1 MKAKPKNTKKSSTR
15 PTPKPTT
22 TPTMTVE
29 QFRKKY
35 KVPKD
40 VNINQTVV
48 NNILR
53 QYGMKP
59 IKLQKTPALSKTNS
73 KTIFGPD
80 AAYGD
85 KKKRRSEQPRT
96 TKYKIAGENST
107 QLRYRKVKY
116 N

>member
-1 MKAKPKNTKKSSTR
+1 MKAKPKNTKKSSTK
-15 PTPKPTT
+15 PTPKPSN
-22 TPTMTVE
+22 
-29 QFRKKY
+29 KSK
-35 KVPKD
+35 
-40 VNINQTVV
+40 
-48 NNILR
+48 
-53 QYGMKP
+53 
-59 IKLQKTPALSKTNS
+59 KTPALSRTNS